1 MKETKTMKKLFLTF
15 ALAVGISVTVNAQTV
30 KRFNPFAI
38 ETLDILK
45 ATDEQKKQ
53 VEEQTKDVI
62 AKIAAIKKN
71 ADLSDEEKTKE
82 HQKVN
87 KERSRRFYDEIL
99 TPEQAKQ
106 LRQIIAENRKST
118 QAN

>member
-1 MKETKTMKKLFLTF
+1 MRKLFLTL
-15 ALAVGISVTVNAQTV
+15 ALAVGMSVAVNAQAV
-30 KRFNPFAI
+30 KKINPFTV
-38 ETLDILK
+38 ETLDALK

-53 VEEQTKDVI
+53 VEEQTKEVR

-71 ADLSDEEKTKE
+71 TALSDEEKVAE

-87 KERSRRFYDEIL
+87 KERSRRFYNEIL

-106 LRQIIAENRKST
+106 LRQMIAEQRKA
-118 QAN
+118 QN

>member
-1 MKETKTMKKLFLTF
+1 MKKIFLTL
-15 ALAVGISVTVNAQTV
+15 ALAIGMSVAVNAQTA
-30 KRFNPFAI
+30 KKLNPFSV
-38 ETLDILK
+38 ETLDELK

-53 VEEQTKDVI
+53 VEDQTKEVI

-71 ADLSDEEKTKE
+71 TALSEEEKKTE

-87 KERSRRFYDEIL
+87 KERSRRFYNEIL

-106 LRQIIAENRKST
+106 LRQMIAEQRKAQSG
-118 QAN
+118 N